1 MNVSMGEEEEE
12 EEEEGEGGGEESDRA
27 ASPRPNTTATSHY
40 DFEDDPQDSACS
52 YTSIEGDAVAQTCF
66 MSDQKYNAIEKSF
79 HQVSK
84 SLLRNGC

>member
-1 MNVSMGEEEEE
+1 MNVSMGEEEE

-27 ASPRPNTTATSHY
+27 ASPRPNTTTTSHY

-52 YTSIEGDAVAQTCF
+52 YTSIEGDAVAQRSF
-66 MSDQKYNAIEKSF
+66 DQKYNAIEKSF

-84 SLLRNGC
+84 SRLRNGC

>member
-12 EEEEGEGGGEESDRA
+12 EEEEGGGEESDRA
-27 ASPRPNTTATSHY
+27 ASPRPNTTTTSHY

-66 MSDQKYNAIEKSF
+66 DQKYNAIEKSF

-84 SLLRNGC
+84 SRLRNGC